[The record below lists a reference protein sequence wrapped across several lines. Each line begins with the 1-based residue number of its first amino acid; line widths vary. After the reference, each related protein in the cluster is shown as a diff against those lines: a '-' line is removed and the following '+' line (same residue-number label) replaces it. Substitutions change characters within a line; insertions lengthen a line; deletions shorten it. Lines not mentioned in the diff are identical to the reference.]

1 MNEQATYYMVVSAH
15 PSVLHFK
22 QGDQNYFTCES
33 APFGVKYA

>member
-1 MNEQATYYMVVSAH
+1 MNEQATYYMVASAH

-22 QGDQNYFTCES
+22 QDDQNYFTCES